1 MLSLAPTTAGP
12 TTPGMT
18 TESTVAV
25 MYPKDMVNF
34 SFYPNICIT
43 LFSIYLSI
51 YLLQEDACKSSVA
64 TMTAV
69 IFAVL
74 APMHSVVMYATFIK
88 LEKMFSPSRVNAG
101 ARHKLRMN
109 RIMRS

>member
-1 MLSLAPTTAGP
+1 TGIVVTTTTPITTPSTTSTTTPPTTAAPTTAGP
-12 TTPGMT
+12 TTPGVT

-25 MYPKDMVNF
+25 MYPKDF
-34 SFYPNICIT
+34 
-43 LFSIYLSI
+43 
-51 YLLQEDACKSSVA
+51 EDACKSSVA

-69 IFAVL
+69 IFAAL
-74 APMHSVVMYATFIK
+74 APIHTMIMYATFTK

-101 ARHKLRMN
+101 TRHKLRMK